1 MKVKITRKFVA
12 DDGME
17 FNSAKDC
24 ELYENIYTRVRYAN
38 DHALNKSDFD
48 FIKDVFSA
56 FLTQAETV
64 ARSLKEEAL
73 FFKSQPENIDHKYS
87 DMCFADLKKL
97 KLKIKKLAEL
107 QRKIKRMRSI

>member
-1 MKVKITRKFVA
+1 MRVKITRKFVA

-24 ELYENIYTRVRYAN
+24 ELYENMHIYTRYIS
-38 DHALNKSDFD
+38 DHTLNKSDFD

-64 ARSLKEEAL
+64 VQNLKDEAKLLKEVN
-73 FFKSQPENIDHKYS
+73 PEFS
-87 DMCFADLKKL
+87 LMCYADIKKV
-97 KLKIKKLAEL
+97 KLKIKKLAEV
-107 QRKIKRMRSI
+107 QRKVKRLR

>member
-1 MKVKITRKFVA
+1 MKVKITRRFVA

-17 FNSAKDC
+17 FTSAKDC
-24 ELYENIYTRVRYAN
+24 EIYENIYTRVRYTS

-56 FLTQAETV
+56 FLTQAETI
-64 ARSLKEEAL
+64 ASSLKEAL
-73 FFKSQPENIDHKYS
+73 FFKSQPENIDNKYS

-97 KLKIKKLAEL
+97 KIKIKKLAEV
-107 QRKIKRMRSI
+107 QRKIKRMR